1 MTYIIKI
8 IDYNSQW
15 PEEFE
20 QEKRRILEKL
30 GNTVIELVHIGST
43 AVRGLAAKPVIDMLL
58 GVAKVPPS
66 PDTIEALQTLEY
78 NYLGE
83 FGVPNRHFFRK
94 GMPMTH
100 HLHIVTWGTQQWEN
114 AILFRDFLRTHPE
127 AAGQYEQLKRQ
138 SAMRFPHDRAA
149 YTNSKTDLITELME
163 QAKRWQTVT
172 LDNSK

>member
-1 MTYIIKI
+1 MEYIIKI

-20 QEKRRILEKL
+20 QEKRLILEKL
-30 GNTVIELVHIGST
+30 GSTVIELVHIGST
-43 AVRGLAAKPVIDMLL
+43 AVRGMGAKPVIDMLL
-58 GVAKVPPS
+58 GVEKVPPS

-94 GMPMTH
+94 GMPMSH
-100 HLHIVTWGTQQWEN
+100 HLHIVTWGSEQWEKP
-114 AILFRDFLRTHPE
+114 ILFRDFLRTHPE
-127 AAGQYEQLKRQ
+127 EARQYEQLKRQ
-138 SAMRFPHDRAA
+138 SAIQFSHDRAA

-163 QAKRWQTVT
+163 QAKRWQAVT
-172 LDNSK
+172 LENRK

>member
-1 MTYIIKI
+1 MEYIIKM

-15 PEEFE
+15 PEQFE
-20 QEKRRILEKL
+20 QEKRLIFEKL
-30 GNTVIELVHIGST
+30 GNTVIELFHIGST
-43 AVRGLAAKPVIDMLL
+43 AVPGLAAKPVIDMLL
-58 GVAKVPPS
+58 GVEKVPPS

-83 FGVPNRHFFRK
+83 FGVPNRHFCRK

-114 AILFRDFLRTHPE
+114 RILFRDFLRTHPK
-127 AAGQYEQLKRQ
+127 AAQQYEQLKRQ

-163 QAKRWQTVT
+163 QAKRWQAVT
-172 LDNSK
+172 LENSK